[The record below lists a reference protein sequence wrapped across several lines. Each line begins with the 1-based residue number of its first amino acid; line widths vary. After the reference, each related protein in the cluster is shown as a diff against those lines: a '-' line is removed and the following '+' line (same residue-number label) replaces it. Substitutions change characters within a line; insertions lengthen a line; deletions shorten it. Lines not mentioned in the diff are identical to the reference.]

1 MPAWWILS
9 ASFLGSPGSPP
20 KLSVVAGDGG
30 RQQNMLLKD
39 LTKNSTSIGMAV
51 NASNATVAS
60 NQATLNNAAGVT
72 SSSADVRVTTR
83 RATWCTTG
91 DQRWF
96 ELKVAPKKF
105 ECFTSEV
112 LAVSGHT
119 CVKKIVLKKI
129 S

>member
-1 MPAWWILS
+1 MLS
-9 ASFLGSPGSPP
+9 AWQLDEFSQLRFRVSQEPP
-20 KLSVVAGDGG
+20 KLSRSAGMGG

-83 RATWCTTG
+83 RVTW
-91 DQRWF
+91 
-96 ELKVAPKKF
+96 
-105 ECFTSEV
+105 
-112 LAVSGHT
+112 
-119 CVKKIVLKKI
+119 
-129 S
+129 

>member
-1 MPAWWILS
+1 MLKMLPSLMNSLS
-9 ASFLGSPGSPP
+9 FVLGSPGSPP
-20 KLSVVAGDGG
+20 KLSVVAVMGG

-83 RATWCTTG
+83 RVTW
-91 DQRWF
+91 
-96 ELKVAPKKF
+96 
-105 ECFTSEV
+105 
-112 LAVSGHT
+112 
-119 CVKKIVLKKI
+119 
-129 S
+129 